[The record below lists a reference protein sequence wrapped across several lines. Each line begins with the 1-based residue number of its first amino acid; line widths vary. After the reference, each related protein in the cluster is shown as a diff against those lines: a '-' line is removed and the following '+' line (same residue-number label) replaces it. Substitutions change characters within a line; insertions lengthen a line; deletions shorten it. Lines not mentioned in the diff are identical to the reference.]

1 MKKKWKITQIEKDIS
16 TQKPSIGGAINRVG
30 IEELEM
36 PIRVSYRSQLHFLPA
51 TITALVSL
59 DNSRHRGI
67 HMSRI
72 YFTLHD
78 FLKKKTLT
86 LSSLKKLLNQMIR
99 SQEGLSKEAY
109 LKIKWKWPIK
119 KKALKS
125 PFLEGWHCY
134 PVFYEGSFL
143 KNKTIHLKMGM
154 EVTYSSTCPCSAHL
168 ARMLIQKKFKI
179 DFQKNKLNKEEITNW
194 LGKESSISATPHAQ
208 KSRACISIEVNREK
222 QPLLDLISEVEQT
235 LGTPVQVAV
244 KRVDEQEFAKLNS
257 ENLMF
262 SEDATRRI
270 AHLLSQKPWVTHYQ
284 IAVKHF
290 ESLHPFEVACYIN
303 K

>member
-1 MKKKWKITQIEKDIS
+1 MEKITLKEFIENLNK
-16 TQKPSIGGAINRVG
+16 K
-30 IEELEM
+30 EELSESK
-36 PIRVSYRSQLHFLPA
+36 ILRF
-51 TITALVSL
+51 
-59 DNSRHRGI
+59 
-67 HMSRI
+67 
-72 YFTLHD
+72 F
-78 FLKKKTLT
+78 
-86 LSSLKKLLNQMIR
+86 
-99 SQEGLSKEAY
+99 LSKRLKRLIKRMEKSASKKQENFKFGKEIKTAKELQKDFEILEA
-109 LKIKWKWPIK
+109 KIK
-119 KKALKS
+119 
-125 PFLEGWHCY
+125 
-134 PVFYEGSFL
+134 
-143 KNKTIHLKMGM
+143 
-154 EVTYSSTCPCSAHL
+154 
-168 ARMLIQKKFKI
+168 R
-179 DFQKNKLNKEEITNW
+179 NKLNKEEITNW